1 MPYTLHV
8 PSPFLALAATALC
21 AACTAPAFG
30 QNYSFT
36 TLDYPVLFST
46 YATGINNR
54 GLVVGYVDLPLSD
67 FGFLYDSDTNT
78 FTTISVPDSPRTS
91 LTGINDRGD
100 IVGHSTDPFSG
111 FLYRDGA
118 FTPILHPDVLGINN
132 KGDIIGG
139 FVDIDSFG
147 NASRAHGFIFNGKTY
162 QTIDYPGST
171 GTRLTGINDHG
182 QVVGQYTVGDSI
194 YSFLWD
200 RGTYIPLAIPGKNGR
215 VTGINN
221 RGEIIGT
228 YDGYCASQDVNGG
241 LSFVYD
247 HGSYTCF
254 VVPDAISTQ
263 PGGRFAATFATGIND
278 RGQIVG
284 YWYDRATSAIRS
296 FIATPQ
302 SDNNEADQQDR

>member
-8 PSPFLALAATALC
+8 PTPFLALAATALC
-21 AACTAPAFG
+21 GVCTVPALG
-30 QNYSFT
+30 QNFSFT
-36 TLDYPVLFST
+36 TLDFQRLFFT
-46 YATGINNR
+46 EATGINNR
-54 GLVVGYVDLPLSD
+54 GQVVGYVEMPLSD
-67 FGFLYDSDTNT
+67 FGFLYDPDTNT
-78 FTTISVPDSPRTS
+78 FTTISVPGSARTN

-100 IVGHSTDPFSG
+100 IVGQSTDPFSG

-118 FTPILHPDVLGINN
+118 FTRIRYPNVRGINN

-139 FVDIDSFG
+139 FVAFDDFG
-147 NASRAHGFIFNGKTY
+147 NATGLHGFIFDGKKY
-162 QTIDYPGST
+162 QTLDYPGST
-171 GTRLTGINDHG
+171 GTWLTGINDNG
-182 QVVGQYTVGDSI
+182 QVVGQYTVGESI

-200 RGTYIPLAIPGKNGR
+200 HDTYIPLAIPGKNGR
-215 VTGINN
+215 VSGINN

-228 YDGYCASQDVNGG
+228 YDGYCASQDVIGG

-263 PGGRFAATFATGIND
+263 PGGRFAATVATGIND
-278 RGQIVG
+278 RGEIVG
-284 YWYDRATSAIRS
+284 YWTDRTTSTIRS

-302 SDNNEADQQDR
+302 SDKNGADQQER